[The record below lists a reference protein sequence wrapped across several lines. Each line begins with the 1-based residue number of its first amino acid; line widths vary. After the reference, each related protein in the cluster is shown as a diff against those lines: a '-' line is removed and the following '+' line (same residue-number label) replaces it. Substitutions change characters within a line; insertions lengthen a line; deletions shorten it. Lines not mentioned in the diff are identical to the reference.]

1 MEKFA
6 IGMVLGCIGGA
17 LLVTNNYK
25 MRTLV
30 RKGQE
35 EAQAKLDQ
43 IIDEK
48 IQKCERATKT
58 IEDETVKEDRKSKK
72 SDKK

>member
-35 EAQAKLDQ
+35 EAQAKLDK
-43 IIDEK
+43 IIDERIK
-48 IQKCERATKT
+48 KCEDGMQKITDAV
-58 IEDETVKEDRKSKK
+58 EQDEKKSKK
-72 SDKK
+72 TDKK

>member
-43 IIDEK
+43 IIDERIK
-48 IQKCERATKT
+48 KCEDGMQKITDAV
-58 IEDETVKEDRKSKK
+58 EQDEKKSKK
-72 SDKK
+72 TDKK